1 MPRSDTLLGGRPDTP
16 VTSYRL
22 LPSGRTGLIT
32 AGVLIVAAMAWL
44 ITVHQSRSMTGMTNG
59 LGQVGQRMPNDMG
72 LLGVLAMWPPMMT
85 AMMAPR

>member
-1 MPRSDTLLGGRPDTP
+1 MPRFDTLLGGRPDTP
-16 VTSYRL
+16 VTSCRL